1 MSSTAPDSVV
11 DTKTAMM
18 AGRLIIVC
26 GLPGA
31 GKTTH
36 AKALEQSLGA
46 VRLCADDWMDALGFN
61 LWNESARAKVEAL
74 QWTLGRRLLTIGQS
88 IVIEWGTWAR
98 SERDALREEAGPWAQ
113 RSSYTSPG
121 RRLKYCSSESN
132 GDGWRIR
139 RSRAIRSRSGFM
151 ISKLPRRRKQRC
163 TIAS

>member
-11 DTKTAMM
+11 DTETAMM

-98 SERDALREEAGPWAQ
+98 SERDALREEARALGAAVELHFAWA
-113 RSSYTSPG
+113 PV
-121 RRLKYCSSESN
+121 EV
-132 GDGWRIR
+132 
-139 RSRAIRSRSGFM
+139 
-151 ISKLPRRRKQRC
+151 
-163 TIAS
+163 